1 MFVGKD
7 PNYFHQK
14 SVEWINTDEKKLP
27 DELVR
32 IKGGGTP
39 ATKFMNFHELPDE
52 WIKSLFRTETGRSTT
67 APTDKKAED
76 EKMCKDLEEKGY
88 FELLNKENQMIFYG
102 PPGTG
107 KTFTANI
114 LARCFA
120 RTKMDGRTP
129 LDEFIDRIIEELRER
144 AEDTGYTFEKE
155 GDRTNQNMYV
165 IKKDEHE
172 IRIDFHEANTDYFQ
186 VNAGTEFLTENPEAD
201 NYLVLTKEKAESFV
215 CLPYEVEQEYSKF
228 VSEGDGTG
236 GWDPTGK
243 GKHSVHNLK
252 INETEA
258 HFEPKDEESD
268 SKDVSKYLNTWN
280 NLNQSFAP
288 SKWSVEIDD

>member
-1 MFVGKD
+1 M
-7 PNYFHQK
+7 P
-14 SVEWINTDEKKLP
+14 
-27 DELVR
+27 
-32 IKGGGTP
+32 
-39 ATKFMNFHELPDE
+39 FHELPNE
-52 WIKSLFRTETGRSTT
+52 WNKSLFSTETGRSNTVST
-67 APTDKKAED
+67 ETKTED
-76 EKMCKDLEEKGY
+76 DHCDEWKDKGY
-88 FELLNKENQMIFYG
+88 FELLKKKGQMIFYG

-107 KTFTANI
+107 KTFTAKR
-114 LARCFA
+114 LARCFT
-120 RTKMDGRTP
+120 RTKMDEITP
-129 LDEFIDRIIEELRER
+129 DKFIDRIIEELRER
-144 AEDTGYTFEKE
+144 AEDKGYRFEREASVYTQIISNKQ
-155 GDRTNQNMYV
+155 RLYK

-172 IRIDFHEANTDYFQ
+172 IRIDFHEANTDYFR

-268 SKDVSKYLNTWN
+268 SKDVS
-280 NLNQSFAP
+280 S
-288 SKWSVEIDD
+288 I